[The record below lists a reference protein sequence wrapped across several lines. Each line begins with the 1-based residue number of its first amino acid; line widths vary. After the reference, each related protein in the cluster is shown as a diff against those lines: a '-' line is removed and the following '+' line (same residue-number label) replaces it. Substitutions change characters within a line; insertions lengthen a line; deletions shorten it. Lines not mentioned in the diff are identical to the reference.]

1 MFSLV
6 IQRTEALPVNA
17 DPTMLAWISAVIYGI
32 EKERYNSSEKLKNV
46 CTDISRHCLFG
57 IQTNRT

>member
-17 DPTMLAWISAVIYGI
+17 DPTMLAWISAVIYST
-32 EKERYNSSEKLKNV
+32 EKERYNWSEKLKTIALTLRGTV
-46 CTDISRHCLFG
+46 FLEYR
-57 IQTNRT
+57 

>member
-17 DPTMLAWISAVIYGI
+17 DPTMLAWISAVIYGT
-32 EKERYNSSEKLKNV
+32 EKERYNWSEKLKTIALTLRGTV
-46 CTDISRHCLFG
+46 FLEYR
-57 IQTNRT
+57 

>member
-17 DPTMLAWISAVIYGI
+17 DPTMLAWISAVIYGT
-32 EKERYNSSEKLKNV
+32 EKERYNWSEKLKTIV
-46 CTDISRHCLFG
+46 LTLRGTVFLEY
-57 IQTNRT
+57 R

>member
-17 DPTMLAWISAVIYGI
+17 DPTMLAWISAVIYGT
-32 EKERYNSSEKLKNV
+32 EKERYNWSEKLKTIALTLPGTV
-46 CTDISRHCLFG
+46 FLEYK
-57 IQTNRT
+57 

>member
-17 DPTMLAWISAVIYGI
+17 DPTMLAWISAVIYGT
-32 EKERYNSSEKLKNV
+32 EKERYNWSEKLKTIALTLPGTV
-46 CTDISRHCLFG
+46 FWEYR
-57 IQTNRT
+57 

>member
-17 DPTMLAWISAVIYGI
+17 DPTMLAWISAIIYST
-32 EKERYNSSEKLKNV
+32 EKERYNWSEKLKTITLTLRGTV
-46 CTDISRHCLFG
+46 FLEYR
-57 IQTNRT
+57 

>member
-17 DPTMLAWISAVIYGI
+17 DPTMLAWISAVIYGT
-32 EKERYNSSEKLKNV
+32 EKERYNWSEKLKTIALTLRGTV
-46 CTDISRHCLFG
+46 FLEYK
-57 IQTNRT
+57 